1 MNKHEP
7 INKMIE
13 EMLNSFDGAKRAAP
27 RPYLFTRLKAG
38 IEKNKKNTW
47 EVMGKFISRPA
58 IAIAG
63 LCIVIAVNV
72 LVITFNKTSRN
83 NSASDQFATATTDDF
98 SGNVASIY
106 DIENQ

>member
-13 EMLNSFDGAKRAAP
+13 EMLNSLDGANRAAP
-27 RPYLFTRLKAG
+27 RPYLFTRLKAE

-83 NSASDQFATATTDDF
+83 SSAPDQFATATADDF